1 MTPPSPF
8 PPAAPAP
15 AGSSPWRL
23 RAIVLGIGLL
33 GCVLAARL
41 VQLQWWSRDHFAR
54 RAVRQRNFDE
64 TIPAR
69 PGDILDREG
78 RVLATSVPTQSLF
91 VDPSEIDDPWEFA
104 WKLAEAIPLDA
115 PRLAGRIQE
124 MPDKR
129 FLWVR
134 RRLGDAEAAAVR
146 GLKLPPAT
154 YGLRTEFLRRY
165 PQGTVAAHVLG
176 QRDIDGVG
184 RGGIEERYAAPL
196 GGAAGVRHLVRD
208 ARGFVIE
215 VRGEEAAVAGDAVR
229 LSLDTLLQIDTEKRL
244 DLLMRELVPE
254 SACAVVLD
262 PRSGEVLSMAS
273 RPAFDPND
281 PAAAPV
287 NAWRNLAI
295 QAQYEPGS
303 TFKPLVVAYA
313 LDREAIRADESFDC
327 ERGAYRMGP
336 RVLHDHHRYGTLSVD
351 DILVKSSNIG
361 MAKIGER
368 LTNDRLYDCAVRFGF
383 GRPTG
388 IELPGELPGL
398 LHPLPRWTRYS
409 TGSIPMG
416 QEVSA
421 TPLQMLAAHAAL
433 AGGGTLQ
440 TPHLVLD
447 VLPRG
452 AASETPTPRTTFA
465 SRVIGEGASRWVVG
479 TPLVGVVER
488 GTGKKAQID
497 GVSVFGKTGTSQKV
511 EANGQYSHSRHV
523 ASFIC
528 GAPADNPRVLV
539 LVTIDEPTKG
549 PSDFGGI
556 AAAPAARDILERALR
571 HSEPK
576 RRDTPS
582 ATPAERVAERP

>member
-1 MTPPSPF
+1 MTSSVPSPPF
-8 PPAAPAP
+8 LATP
-15 AGSSPWRL
+15 SPWR
-23 RAIVLGIGLL
+23 RRGIVIGILL
-33 GCVLAARL
+33 LWTVLAGRL
-41 VQLQWWSRDHFAR
+41 VQLQWWSRDQFVR

-78 RVLATSVPTQSLF
+78 RVLATSVPTQSLY

-104 WKLAEAIPLDA
+104 WKLAEAIPIDA
-115 PRLAGRIQE
+115 PRLAGRIEE
-124 MPDKR
+124 MREKR

-134 RRLGDAEAAAVR
+134 RRLSDADASAVR
-146 GLKLPPAT
+146 ALKLPPAS
-154 YGLRTEFLRRY
+154 YGLRIEFLRRY
-165 PQGTVAAHVLG
+165 PQGTLAAHVLG

-184 RGGIEERYAAPL
+184 RGGIEERYAPLL
-196 GGAAGVRHLVRD
+196 GGTAGVRHLVRD
-208 ARGFVIE
+208 ARGYVIE
-215 VRGEEAAVAGDAVR
+215 VRSEQPAAAGDAVR
-229 LSLDTLLQIDTEKRL
+229 LSLDTLLQIDAEKRL
-244 DLLMRELVPE
+244 DLLMRELEPE

-262 PRSGEVLSMAS
+262 PRSGEILSMAS

-281 PAAAPV
+281 AASAPV

-313 LDREAIRADESFDC
+313 LDRGAIRSDESFDC
-327 ERGAYRMGP
+327 MRGAYRMGP
-336 RVLHDHHRYGTLSVD
+336 RVLHDHHRYGLLSVD
-351 DILVKSSNIG
+351 EILVKSSNIG

-368 LTNDRLYDCAVRFGF
+368 LENERLHDCAVRFGF
-383 GRPTG
+383 GHPTG
-388 IELPGELPGL
+388 IELPGELPGM

-421 TPLQMLAAHAAL
+421 TPLQMLVAHSAL

-440 TPHLVLD
+440 TPQLVLD
-447 VLPRG
+447 ILPRG
-452 AASETPTPRTTFA
+452 VASETRTPRTTFA
-465 SRVIGEGASRWVVG
+465 ARVVAEEAARWVVG

-488 GTGKKAQID
+488 GTGKKAQIE

-528 GAPADNPRVLV
+528 GAPAENPRVLV
-539 LVTIDEPTKG
+539 LVTVDEPTKG

-571 HSEPK
+571 HTEPK
-576 RRDTPS
+576 RSPTP
-582 ATPAERVAERP
+582 TEMPVDRLAERP